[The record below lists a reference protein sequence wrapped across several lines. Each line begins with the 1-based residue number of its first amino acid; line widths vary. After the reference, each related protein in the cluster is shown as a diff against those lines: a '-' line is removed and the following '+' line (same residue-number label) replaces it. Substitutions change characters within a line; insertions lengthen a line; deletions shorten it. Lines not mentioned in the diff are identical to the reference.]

1 MPYIKKTC
9 RAGKTKH
16 VSVYYS
22 LRWHSKKE
30 GRREPKQNITS
41 EAQRKINLRQAEEK
55 LEKKLDANFCS
66 DDYYLTLDFKPT
78 ERPAG
83 RQELST
89 LMKRYLRKM
98 RNLYKKAGK
107 VFKYVWVA
115 EIGSRG
121 AVHIHIVISGIDD
134 IKAVARAW
142 THGGTTFKP
151 MYEDGNYRKL
161 AGYFIKYSEKTRHTA
176 GELQGKLWNASK
188 NLITPPERRKVTRC
202 RDSFSPDNIKV
213 PKGYYLDKDSVR
225 TGIHEITGYTYM
237 KYTFV
242 RLDC

>member
-1 MPYIKKTC
+1 MPYIKKIC

-16 VSVYYS
+16 ISLYYS

-30 GRREPKQNITS
+30 GKRETKQNITS
-41 EAQRKINLRQAEEK
+41 ESQKKVNLRMAEEK
-55 LEKKLDANFCS
+55 LTKKMDANFCGN
-66 DDYYLTLDFKPT
+66 DYYVTLDYKPS
-78 ERPAG
+78 ERPAD
-83 RQELST
+83 RKTLSAH
-89 LMKRYLRKM
+89 MKGYLRSM
-98 RNLYKKAGK
+98 RKLYKKAGRT
-107 VFKYVWVA
+107 FKYIWVA

-134 IKAVARAW
+134 IRAVAKLW

-161 AGYFIKYSEKTRHTA
+161 AGYFIKYSEKTRNTT

-188 NLITPPERRKVTRC
+188 NLITPPEKRKVIRYK
-202 RDSFSPDNIKV
+202 DSFSQAIKV

-225 TGIHEITGYTYM
+225 TGIHEVTGYTYM
-237 KYTFV
+237 NYTLV
-242 RLDC
+242 KLNC